1 MKVMEGKKKELLRTA
16 ERFLTT
22 VYKDDIIAIATIV
35 TAVAE
40 DDVDTV
46 VDFLKEIE
54 KFTGKLRVELTL
66 AQSLQESEKNENL
79 KQDD

>member
-1 MKVMEGKKKELLRTA
+1 MKEKKKELLRTA

-40 DDVDTV
+40 DDVETV

-54 KFTGKLRVELTL
+54 KFTGKLRDELTL
-66 AQSLQESEKNENL
+66 AQSLQEGKENENL
-79 KQDD
+79 KQND